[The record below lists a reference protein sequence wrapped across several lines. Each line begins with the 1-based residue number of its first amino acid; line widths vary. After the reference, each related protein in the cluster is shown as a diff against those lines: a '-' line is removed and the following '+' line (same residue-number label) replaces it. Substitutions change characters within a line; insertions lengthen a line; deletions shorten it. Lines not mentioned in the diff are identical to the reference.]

1 MKKIYIG
8 NLSYRTT
15 EENLETAFTPF
26 GAIRSVT
33 IVRDRQTSESRGF
46 GFVEMDVDD
55 EASAAIAG
63 LNQTELDGRTL
74 TVNEARPRAAGDAGG
89 AGGAGGAG
97 RSRGRGDFRGRGQRW

>member
-33 IVRDRQTSESRGF
+33 IVRDRQTGESRGF

-55 EASAAIAG
+55 EAFAAIAG

-74 TVNEARPRAAGDAGG
+74 TVNEARPRAAGG
-89 AGGAGGAG
+89 AGGGG